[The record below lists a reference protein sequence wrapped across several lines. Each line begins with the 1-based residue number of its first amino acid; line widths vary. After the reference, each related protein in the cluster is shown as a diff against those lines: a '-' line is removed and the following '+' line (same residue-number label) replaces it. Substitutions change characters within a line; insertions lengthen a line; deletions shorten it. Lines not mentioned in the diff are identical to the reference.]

1 MRVVHDQVIP
11 LLDDEFCE
19 GVVLNELAQVAK
31 RVGVLSRKET
41 LYKLLAMKKF
51 QAAKETQSVM

>member
-11 LLDDEFCE
+11 LLDDDYCE
-19 GVVLNELAQVAK
+19 GVVLSELAQVAK

-41 LYKLLAMKKF
+41 LYRLLAL
-51 QAAKETQSVM
+51 